1 MALNHYQKMYCEGVM
16 DGKSYTQ
23 AYMDAGY
30 QCNSSSSASAAASK
44 LNGNPEVIAYMTERR
59 REVQERTNITM
70 ERTLKEL
77 ARIAYSD
84 LREVMSWDRD
94 GVAFVPSTDLT
105 QDQAAAIQVVKSRRR
120 IRRDKDD
127 EGETETIEMEVRMH
141 SKLEALEKLA
151 KVQGLYQA
159 DRTNDADR
167 QTDLLATVLWKY
179 VMAVHLERGLSVPE
193 ALTLAEKNP
202 EEVERWGKEVMLIPA
217 ESSS

>member
-1 MALNHYQKMYCEGVM
+1 ME
-16 DGKSYTQ
+16 GKSYTQ

-44 LNGNPEVIAYMTERR
+44 LNANPEVIAYMTERR

>member
-1 MALNHYQKMYCEGVM
+1 
-16 DGKSYTQ
+16 
-23 AYMDAGY
+23 
-30 QCNSSSSASAAASK
+30 
-44 LNGNPEVIAYMTERR
+44 MTERR